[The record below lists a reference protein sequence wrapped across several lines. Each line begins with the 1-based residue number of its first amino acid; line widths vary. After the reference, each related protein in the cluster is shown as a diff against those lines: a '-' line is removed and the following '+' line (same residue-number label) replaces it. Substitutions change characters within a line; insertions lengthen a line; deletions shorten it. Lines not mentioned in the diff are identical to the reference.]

1 VNQVDKIT
9 LNFTGKDES
18 LFRALH
24 ADFNT
29 TWSDVLERVTDRV
42 LLEWSSPNV
51 HLEIDKLTLDLPPI
65 AAINFKKE
73 FLIQYETILEQE
85 LIKVIKKHQR
95 EETVAK
101 ARRDRTGLLFHYLL
115 HGHLLW
121 RPGDSS
127 FNLQDLFLEILKNNS
142 AALYKFLRTHGH
154 YTSLQERIIHQL
166 EEKSLYA
173 GIKLLA
179 PNDSQFIVSYVNTLK
194 QKYKRLN
201 RPQIT
206 ESNYQHA
213 VWKVIYAYV
222 LTMQTT
228 YFNKKMFVKQT
239 IGQIGNHY
247 NINYNHLLRLLWTD
261 EKEDIIS
268 GELYLILQNLYQE
281 EERGMIRRRNWRHWI
296 QLIAQIEGTILE
308 GLKRDRSTLIQLLR
322 SDNSIYLLQLLN
334 EQEILV
340 LVDFVIPN
348 EAPFIRSYTSTL
360 DLKQQKGLLEGK
372 TGGEFR
378 LLKWQIIFPILLQ
391 NNGANFNRKYF
402 VEKVILKIAAHYNLQ
417 AIQLLNYWS
426 IGDKVF
432 QKDKV
437 LLSIWKE
444 LLNKYDLSPPKSKEL
459 ISLHK
464 DHIILA
470 IRRQV
475 VLTVDQ
481 INRLKEW
488 VESSIAGLKLIER
501 LDSTALQ
508 HFIKVNFKKDAE
520 WIIYYASYLDLLE
533 NNKSTAFK
541 SGGQFATLKWFFI
554 VQTLLS
560 THQQSFNKK
569 YFVAQILAKLSVHYN
584 IKKEVMIKI
593 LTDNIDDLGS
603 QVPYD
608 LFKILNDFRKYV
620 VVINANGKNNDLK
633 LKSVD
638 ESAETL
644 FLKPILDLLVDIL
657 EVFNKHTAIIIDKKH
672 TLLVIARYRSSHPS
686 HSQLD
691 LLRFILSWL
700 LSQVPLQ
707 NQKSECLHRLSVLS
721 EPNPLLQAAIQQ
733 EKLERITEQDKDNNE
748 VAGIGTFREV
758 YNAGIILIAAYLPRL
773 FSILKYTENGQFCN
787 EEKQI
792 RAVFLIQYLVF
803 GNTEYPEHELYFNKI
818 LTGIRMDKALP
829 NSLDLTTEEIEVSNQ
844 MLASILMHW
853 QKVKTIGAL
862 REGFLQRG
870 GLLYTKD
877 EVLELTVDRKA
888 FDMLLDYVSWN
899 YKTIR
904 FQWMEKTIL
913 TNWR

>member
-1 VNQVDKIT
+1 MNQVDKIT
-9 LNFTGKDES
+9 LNFIGKDES
-18 LFRALH
+18 FFRDLH

-29 TWSDVLERVTDRV
+29 AWSDLLERVTDRV
-42 LLEWSSPNV
+42 LLEWSNPNV
-51 HLEIDKLTLDLPPI
+51 HLEIDKLILDLPPI
-65 AAINFKKE
+65 GANNFKKE
-73 FLIQYETILEQE
+73 FLVQYETILERE
-85 LIKVIKKHQR
+85 LIKVVKKHQG
-95 EETVAK
+95 EEVITK
-101 ARRDRTGLLFHYLL
+101 ARRDRTELLFHYLL

-154 YTSLQERIIHQL
+154 YTSLQERIIYQL

-179 PNDSQFIVSYVNTLK
+179 PNDSQFIVSYIKALK
-194 QKYKRLN
+194 QKYKRLTQ
-201 RPQIT
+201 PQIT
-206 ESNYQHA
+206 ETNYQYA

-239 IGQIGNHY
+239 IVKIGNHY

-261 EKEDIIS
+261 QNEDHIS
-268 GELYLILQNLYQE
+268 GELYLILQNLFQE
-281 EERGMIRRRNWRHWI
+281 EKRGIVKRKNWRHWI
-296 QLIAQIEGTILE
+296 QLIAQIEGTLLD
-308 GLKRDRSTLIQLLR
+308 GLKREKNTLIQLLK

-334 EQEILV
+334 EQEILT

-348 EAPFIRSYTSTL
+348 EAPFIRNYTSVL
-360 DLKQQKGLLEGK
+360 DQNQQKGLLQGK
-372 TGGEFR
+372 AGGEFR
-378 LLKWQIIFPILLQ
+378 LLKWQIIFPILFQ

-432 QKDKV
+432 QNDKV

-444 LLNKYDLSPPKSKEL
+444 LLNKYEPSPTKSKGL
-459 ISLHK
+459 VSVHK

-481 INRLKEW
+481 IDRLKEW
-488 VESSIAGLKLIER
+488 VESSTEGIKFIER
-501 LDSTALQ
+501 LDPIALQ

-520 WIIYYASYLDLLE
+520 WIIHYASYLDLLE
-533 NNKSTAFK
+533 NSKFTALK
-541 SGGQFATLKWFFI
+541 LGGKFTTIKWLFI
-554 VQTLLS
+554 LQTLLGGYR
-560 THQQSFNKK
+560 QSLNKK
-569 YFVAQILAKLSVHYN
+569 YFVEQVLAKLSDHYN
-584 IKKEVMIKI
+584 IKKDVIIKI
-593 LTDNIDDLGS
+593 LTDNIGDVGY

-608 LFKILNDFRKYV
+608 LFKVLNDLRKYA
-620 VVINANGKNNDLK
+620 VVINKKDPINDP
-633 LKSVD
+633 KSNSAD
-638 ESAETL
+638 EAAENA
-644 FLKPILDLLVDIL
+644 FIHPILDLLASIL
-657 EVFNKHTAIIIDKKH
+657 GVFDRQTVLRIDKKH
-672 TLLVIARYRSSHPS
+672 MLFVLGRYRSSHS
-686 HSQLD
+686 GHSQLD
-691 LLRFILSWL
+691 ILRFILSWL
-700 LSQVPLQ
+700 LGQVPVP
-707 NQKSECLHRLSVLS
+707 NQKSDCLQQLTILS
-721 EPNPLLQAAIQQ
+721 ERSPLLQAAIQQ
-733 EKLERITEQDKDNNE
+733 EKLQRIMEQDNDNDE
-748 VAGIGTFREV
+748 VADINTFREV
-758 YNAGIILIAAYLPRL
+758 HNAGVILIAAYLPRL

-787 EEKQI
+787 QEKQI
-792 RAVFLIQYLVF
+792 RAVFLIQYLIF

-818 LTGIRMDKALP
+818 LTGIRIDKALP
-829 NSLDLTTEEIEVSNQ
+829 NSLDLTKEEMEVSNQ

-877 EVLELTVDRKA
+877 DVLELSIDQKA